1 MLDKI
6 PAVVG
11 VVGRPRHRPDALL
24 SDRGYDH
31 TWGRRAHQV
40 RHVAHLVRSTT

>member
-31 TWGRRAHQV
+31 DKYRR
-40 RHVAHLVRSTT
+40 LL

>member
-6 PAVVG
+6 PAVAG

-31 TWGRRAHQV
+31 DKYRR
-40 RHVAHLVRSTT
+40 LL